1 MTRARS
7 LGYLLCL
14 LLFVASSPTVTLADE
29 KAAAAPAAEASEGS
43 KEPGVKGPDAKGG
56 ASEKGAAQAG
66 VDDALM
72 RPRDAKEQAP
82 AEFKVRFETTKGP
95 FVVAVHRAWAPNGA
109 DRFYNLV
116 KLGFYDDAAFFR
128 VIQGFMAQFGM
139 HSDPRVTGRWRNA
152 RIKDDPVVESNT
164 RGRITF
170 AKTGAPHS
178 RTTQLFINFGDNAS
192 LDSQGFAP
200 FGEVVEGMDVVDS
213 IFVIGEGAPR
223 GRGPSQQMIQRRG
236 NAYLRQ
242 QFPDLDYI
250 VRARIAD

>member
-14 LLFVASSPTVTLADE
+14 LLVASSPLATLAADDG
-29 KAAAAPAAEASEGS
+29 AAARAAQAAEASKDASAKDPGS
-43 KEPGVKGPDAKGG
+43 KSTVQPSA
-56 ASEKGAAQAG
+56 
-66 VDDALM
+66 DDAIM
-72 RPRDAKEQAP
+72 RPRDANEQAP
-82 AEFKVRFETTKGP
+82 PDFKVRFETTKGP

-116 KLGFYDDAAFFR
+116 KLGFYDDVAFFR

-139 HSDPRVTGRWRNA
+139 HADPRVTGRWRNA

-170 AKTGAPHS
+170 AKTGAPNS
-178 RTTQLFINFGDNAS
+178 RTTQLFINFGDNSS

-236 NAYLRQ
+236 NEYLRQ

-250 VRARIAD
+250 VRAQIVD